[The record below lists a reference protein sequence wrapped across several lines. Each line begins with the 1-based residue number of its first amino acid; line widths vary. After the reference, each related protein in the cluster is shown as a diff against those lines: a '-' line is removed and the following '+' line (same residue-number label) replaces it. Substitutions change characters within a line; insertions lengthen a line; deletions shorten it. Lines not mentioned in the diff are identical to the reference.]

1 MNKLRMLLTHIVFIT
16 SAMFVVFLILD
27 RFNPVMAFVNN
38 DISTGIL
45 WVFSISAF
53 ILAVLNILNNKQK

>member
-1 MNKLRMLLTHIVFIT
+1 MNKLRQLLSHIVFIT

-38 DISTGIL
+38 DISIGIL

-53 ILAVLNILNNKQK
+53 ILAIINIIST

>member
-1 MNKLRMLLTHIVFIT
+1 
-16 SAMFVVFLILD
+16 MFVVFLILD

-38 DISTGIL
+38 DISIGIL

-53 ILAVLNILNNKQK
+53 ILAIINIISKK

>member
-1 MNKLRMLLTHIVFIT
+1 MKKIKKFLSHIVFIT

-38 DISTGIL
+38 DISIGIL
-45 WVFSISAF
+45 WVFSISSF
-53 ILAVLNILNNKQK
+53 ILAVISIISD

>member
-1 MNKLRMLLTHIVFIT
+1 
-16 SAMFVVFLILD
+16 
-27 RFNPVMAFVNN
+27 MAFVNN

-53 ILAVLNILNNKQK
+53 ILAVLNILHNKQK